1 MARFGSHVG
10 SLQEIDRLRHKLLCL
25 SIILELCGLFLK
37 HETDSLSCYT
47 ERFDLILHRK
57 RYNAVLRRLLAV
69 DMHVT

>member
-1 MARFGSHVG
+1 MLAPSRKLTG
-10 SLQEIDRLRHKLLCL
+10 LRHVLLYVVSQSL

-69 DMHVT
+69 DMHVR

>member
-1 MARFGSHVG
+1 MLAPSKLTG
-10 SLQEIDRLRHKLLCL
+10 LRHVLLYVVSQSL

-69 DMHVT
+69 DMRVR

>member
-1 MARFGSHVG
+1 MLAPSRKLTG
-10 SLQEIDRLRHKLLCL
+10 LRHVLLYVVSQSL

>member
-1 MARFGSHVG
+1 MLAPSKLTG
-10 SLQEIDRLRHKLLCL
+10 LRHVLLYVVSQSL